1 MCYSEARDLFALSSL
16 CRETRSIFVSKAF
29 WKNKFNF
36 LGIRDQ
42 QPSLEVYLRYLKLE
56 KKFLVRDRCK
66 PIYFNKLN
74 LEELEKLDK
83 SGVEEYKKILLKS
96 NRKARGAERAIK
108 EKNLYL
114 QHRLL
119 SELRSLPLYSL
130 SIERGGN
137 TYTILR
143 KRETSNHK
151 VTGIPI
157 LQGLGKQEML
167 NALLVL
173 YDTS

>member
-108 EKNLYL
+108 EKTFTYNIIFYQSCDLFLYI
-114 QHRLL
+114 L
-119 SELRSLPLYSL
+119 SP
-130 SIERGGN
+130 
-137 TYTILR
+137 
-143 KRETSNHK
+143 
-151 VTGIPI
+151 
-157 LQGLGKQEML
+157 
-167 NALLVL
+167 
-173 YDTS
+173 